1 MFMSCILICLLQEI
15 NTSTTTSDL
24 VSDDKDDE
32 VNNSKKKFEKVAVT
46 WP

>member
-1 MFMSCILICLLQEI
+1 MFMSCILIFLLQEI

-24 VSDDKDDE
+24 VSGDKDDE
-32 VNNSKKKFEKVAVT
+32 VDNPKKKFEKVAVT